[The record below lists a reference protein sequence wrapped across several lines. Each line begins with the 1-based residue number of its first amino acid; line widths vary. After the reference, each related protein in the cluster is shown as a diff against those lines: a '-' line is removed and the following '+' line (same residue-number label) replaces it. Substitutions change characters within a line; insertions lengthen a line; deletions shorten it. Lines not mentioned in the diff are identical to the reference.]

1 MKWLNRNDDSS
12 NFEDRRGRGGR
23 RGGLALGGIG
33 TIIVFAIAMFLG
45 KDPGQ
50 LMQIA
55 EGVAGG
61 MSSQEEVV
69 DPSKAKAYEEW
80 KVFTLGVFNSCN
92 EVWERIFRDELG
104 QQYQKPTLVAFTDQ
118 TTSACGGASSA
129 MGPFYCPADRKVYI
143 DLSFFKELAERFKA
157 PGDLA
162 MAYVTA
168 HEVGHHVQHLLGI
181 TDRLHNMRG
190 RVSETEYNKMSVRL
204 ELQADFFGGLW
215 AHYAQKMG
223 IIQLEDGDLES
234 AIRAAQAIGDDALQK
249 AAQGYAVPDSFT
261 HGTSAQRAYW
271 FRKGFISGDVNQG
284 DTFAVKDLGML
295 FSH

>member
-1 MKWLNRNDDSS
+1 MKWLNRNDDQS

-23 RGGLALGGIG
+23 GK
-33 TIIVFAIAMFLG
+33 FAIGGVGTVIVVVIAMLLG
-45 KDPGQ
+45 KDPKQ

-55 EGVAGG
+55 EGVTASIPG
-61 MSSQEEVV
+61 QEQVI
-69 DPSKAKAYEEW
+69 DPEKTKAYEEW
-80 KVFTLGVFNSCN
+80 KDFTLGVFNSCN
-92 EVWERIFRDELG
+92 DVWADIFRKELG

-181 TDRLHNMRG
+181 TDKLHGMRG
-190 RVSETEYNKMSVRL
+190 RISETEYNKLSVRL

-215 AHYAQKMG
+215 AHYAQRMG
-223 IIQLEDGDLES
+223 IIQLEDGDLED

-249 AAQGYAVPDSFT
+249 AAQGYVVPDSFT

-271 FRKGFISGDVNQG
+271 FRKGFTTGDFKQG
-284 DTFAVKDLGML
+284 DTFAASSLN
-295 FSH
+295 